1 MDRILTLHFIDGTKL
16 SLEFP
21 RQAELRA
28 ARQLKFSE
36 ILASKQLIVECEGS
50 VLMVPVTSIKYASVS
65 MADVP
70 QKEIVSSL
78 PRTALLGA
86 RIRS

>member
-1 MDRILTLHFIDGTKL
+1 
-16 SLEFP
+16 
-21 RQAELRA
+21 
-28 ARQLKFSE
+28 
-36 ILASKQLIVECEGS
+36 
-50 VLMVPVTSIKYASVS
+50 MVPVTSIKYASVS

-70 QKEIVSSL
+70 QKEIASSL